1 MKRRDAVRSLIAVV
15 GAIVLCALVG
25 TQIVE
30 AQRWGRPT
38 APRAG
43 ACFYR
48 DANFQGDY
56 FCSGAGQDVIQ
67 VPDDMNDRISSIRTF
82 GNTEVTI
89 FQDSRF
95 RGRSESFGG
104 NIRNLRD
111 EGWNDRLSSIR
122 IRSGYEGPRDR
133 FQSRGNDPRGRG
145 VTADPDR
152 IVRRAY
158 QDILDREPDTAGL
171 RLYRSRIIDDD
182 WTEEQV
188 REALRRS
195 PEYRERNTMTRA
207 RAEEIVRRAYLSV
220 LGREPDAGS
229 RGYVESVLRDKWT
242 EQDVVR
248 ELRRSEEFRNRNR

>member
-1 MKRRDAVRSLIAVV
+1 MKRRDVIKRRTAVAGMIALF
-15 GAIVLCALVG
+15 AALG
-25 TQIVE
+25 SQGVE

-56 FCSGAGQDVIQ
+56 FCASTEQDISQ

-95 RGRSESFGG
+95 RGRSEQFGG
-104 NIRNLRD
+104 EIRNLRN

-122 IRSGYEGPRDR
+122 IRSGFEGPRNR
-133 FQSRGNDPRGRG
+133 FQSRGNDSRGGGRFN
-145 VTADPDR
+145 ADPDR

-158 QDILDREPDTAGL
+158 EDILDREPDTAGL
-171 RLYRSRIIDDD
+171 RLYRSLIIDDG
-182 WTEEQV
+182 WSEEQV

-195 PEYRERNTMTRA
+195 PEFREKNTMTRA
-207 RAEEIVRRAYLSV
+207 KAEEIVIVPA
-220 LGREPDAGS
+220 AGDNDH
-229 RGYVESVLRDKWT
+229 RKIRIPAVGYGLHRD
-242 EQDVVR
+242 Q
-248 ELRRSEEFRNRNR
+248 

>member
-1 MKRRDAVRSLIAVV
+1 M
-15 GAIVLCALVG
+15 
-25 TQIVE
+25 
-30 AQRWGRPT
+30 P
-38 APRAG
+38 
-43 ACFYR
+43 
-48 DANFQGDY
+48 
-56 FCSGAGQDVIQ
+56 SGAGPRSRVRSRCVRSSVRRLSRRSDGAVRRLLGQAPASTRTRTSRATTSASGAEQDVTQ
-67 VPDDMNDRISSIRTF
+67 VPDGMNDRISSIRTF
-82 GNTEVTI
+82 GSTEVTI

-104 NIRNLRD
+104 QIRNLRD

-133 FQSRGNDPRGRG
+133 FQSRGNGPGGRG

-158 QDILDREPDTAGL
+158 QDILGREPDTAGL

-182 WTEEQV
+182 WTEDQV

-195 PEYRERNTMTRA
+195 PEYRELNTMTRA
-207 RAEEIVRRAYLSV
+207 KAEEIVRRAYLSV

-229 RGYVESVLRDKWT
+229 SGWVDRVLRDKWT

-248 ELRRSEEFRNRNR
+248 ELRRSDEYRNRNR

>member
-1 MKRRDAVRSLIAVV
+1 MAFVTA
-15 GAIVLCALVG
+15 LCMLAGPHLA
-25 TQIVE
+25 E

-48 DANFQGDY
+48 DANFQGEY
-56 FCSGAGQDVIQ
+56 FCASTGQDIPQ
-67 VPDDMNDRISSIRTF
+67 VPDEMNDRISSIRTF
-82 GNTEVTI
+82 GDIEVTI

-95 RGRSESFGG
+95 RGRSEQFGG

-111 EGWNDRLSSIR
+111 EGWNDRLSSVR
-122 IRSGYEGPRDR
+122 IRSGFRGPRDR
-133 FQSRGNDPRGRG
+133 FQSRGNDNRPGGGRFFNG
-145 VTADPDR
+145 DPDR

-171 RLYRSRIIDDD
+171 RQYRSRIIDDG

-188 REALRRS
+188 REALRNS

-207 RAEEIVRRAYLSV
+207 KAEDIVRRAYLSV
-220 LGREPDAGS
+220 LGREPDPAS
-229 RGYVESVLRDKWT
+229 QAYVARILRDRWS
-242 EQDVVR
+242 EQDVIR
-248 ELRRSEEFRNRNR
+248 ELRRSDEFRNRNR